1 MLKILIITPKIL
13 YDAEKLCDDLKQNY
27 SVQLVTCNSEKD
39 YPHELLSKDPFDLI
53 ITFDLVG
60 FEQTT
65 LMGGISYNLVN
76 SKFVNFLLH
85 ENLQNE
91 KYLSKQLSL
100 SMFFYCAR
108 DILKRT
114 LSGYSVFE
122 ITAGIRGDCGGC
134 YEICGGGSIGG
145 MPFGLE
151 TLRYIKM
158 LGLLNSHQHF

>member
-1 MLKILIITPKIL
+1 MLKMLIITPQITHVAERL
-13 YDAEKLCDDLKQNY
+13 WDALGQKY
-27 SVQLVTCNSEKD
+27 GVQLVTCDSEKD
-39 YPHELLSKDPFDLI
+39 YPHELLSRESFDLI

-100 SMFFYCAR
+100 SMFFYCAGEKYETYLR
-108 DILKRT
+108 KHYPDIPYLKA
-114 LSGYSVFE
+114 LQ
-122 ITAGIRGDCGGC
+122 
-134 YEICGGGSIGG
+134 GSE
-145 MPFGLE
+145 E
-151 TLRYIKM
+151 TVEATMRSAVEEVLAECH
-158 LGLLNSHQHF
+158 LV

>member
-1 MLKILIITPKIL
+1 MLKVLIIKPNTITYFTKKFCNL
-13 YDAEKLCDDLKQNY
+13 FGSDY
-27 SVQLVTCNSEKD
+27 SVQLVTYNSEKD
-39 YPHELLSKDPFDLI
+39 YPHELLSKDSFDLI

-100 SMFFYCAR
+100 SMFFYCADR
-108 DILKRT
+108 KYGTYLREHYPDIPYLRS
-114 LSGYSVFE
+114 LQASE
-122 ITAGIRGDCGGC
+122 
-134 YEICGGGSIGG
+134 
-145 MPFGLE
+145 E
-151 TLRYIKM
+151 TVEAAMRSAVEEVLAECH
-158 LGLLNSHQHF
+158 LQ

>member
-1 MLKILIITPKIL
+1 MLKVLIIKPNTITYCTK
-13 YDAEKLCDDLKQNY
+13 KLCNLFGSDY

-100 SMFFYCAR
+100 SMFFYCTDR
-108 DILKRT
+108 KYETYLREHYPDVPYLKS
-114 LSGYSVFE
+114 LQ
-122 ITAGIRGDCGGC
+122 
-134 YEICGGGSIGG
+134 GSE
-145 MPFGLE
+145 E
-151 TLRYIKM
+151 TVEAAMRSAVEEVLAECH
-158 LGLLNSHQHF
+158 LA

>member
-1 MLKILIITPKIL
+1 MLKVLIIKPNTITYCTK
-13 YDAEKLCDDLKQNY
+13 KLCNLFGSDY
-27 SVQLVTCNSEKD
+27 SVQLVTYYSAKD

-100 SMFFYCAR
+100 SMFFYCADR
-108 DILKRT
+108 KYVTYLREHYPDIPYLKS
-114 LSGYSVFE
+114 LQ
-122 ITAGIRGDCGGC
+122 
-134 YEICGGGSIGG
+134 GSE
-145 MPFGLE
+145 E
-151 TLRYIKM
+151 TVEAAMRSAVEEVLAECH
-158 LGLLNSHQHF
+158 LA

>member
-1 MLKILIITPKIL
+1 MLKILIITSKTMHT
-13 YDAEKLCDDLKQNY
+13 AKKLCDDLEQNY
-27 SVQLVTCNSEKD
+27 TVQLVTCDSEKD
-39 YPHELLSKDPFDLI
+39 YPHELLSRESFDLI

-100 SMFFYCAR
+100 SMFFYCAGDKYETYLR
-108 DILKRT
+108 EHYPDIPYLKA
-114 LSGYSVFE
+114 LQ
-122 ITAGIRGDCGGC
+122 
-134 YEICGGGSIGG
+134 GSE
-145 MPFGLE
+145 E
-151 TLRYIKM
+151 TVEATMRSEVEEVLAECH
-158 LGLLNSHQHF
+158 LV